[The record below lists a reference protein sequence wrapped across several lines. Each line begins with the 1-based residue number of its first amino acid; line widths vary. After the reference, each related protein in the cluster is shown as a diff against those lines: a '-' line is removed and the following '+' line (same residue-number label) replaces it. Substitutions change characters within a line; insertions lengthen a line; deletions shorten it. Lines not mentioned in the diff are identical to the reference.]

1 MQVHDCVSYCNFLFH
16 SLPRKEQNNS
26 QITTSEPLLYH
37 YSLCVP
43 KQRQYK
49 AQNKQRFVFT
59 SNSASFLNNRILF
72 HSTTTIWM
80 QHLKLISDNR
90 LKTFCPQ
97 HSMSVVFHISIMEPV
112 LVHSAHFYTW
122 FCRIQASWI
131 WPLRFILH
139 GLKLSN
145 VLSWVVFCFPIFFNP
160 FSSVNFWTAY
170 LIVFLTLV
178 SCLQCS
184 VP

>member
-43 KQRQYK
+43 KQGQYK

-97 HSMSVVFHISIMEPV
+97 HSMSVVFPISIMEPV

-122 FCRIQASWI
+122 FCLIQASWI

-145 VLSWVVFCFPIFFNP
+145 VLSWVVFCFLIFFNP

-170 LIVFLTLV
+170 LIIFLTLV